1 MRVRRTLLRAPLLL
15 SILLISALAP
25 FMSTPANAQE
35 NERCFAETDFCISG
49 RFLEFWEQNNGL
61 RVFGLPIS
69 AQQEELVEGRPLQVQ
84 WFERNRLELHLDN
97 APPYDVLL
105 GRLGN
110 TVLESRGRDWF
121 TFPRDE
127 GLRTDCRLFTT
138 GFNVCGEILAA
149 WQANGL
155 ELDGR
160 AGSSPEESL
169 ALFGQPLSPAQTE
182 VIDGKACTVQWFER
196 TRFEVHPENQPPFNV
211 QFGLLGNLLRPRD
224 IPTPPGRI
232 AFLGNGPNVPD
243 INGNAIYT
251 INPDGTERRLV
262 STVDPSASEAS
273 SASDERWFLIL
284 AYDWTQDGSRFVF
297 NATTVWNP
305 KTGGDD
311 APNIYTV
318 AGDGS
323 NQVRLTDG
331 GAYRVLAIGADGAS
345 IAAVDSMGEG
355 PQSIVLIDPESQ
367 QRRSL
372 TFDGTDLYSIRSLTL
387 SPDGKQMAFTALSN
401 PAGEAS
407 EYDLYIASVDG
418 SSLVRVR
425 ENISNNYAR
434 LAWSPDGTQLAIN
447 PNADGGMTYIINRDG
462 SGQRNLFPI
471 NRPVGGPKW
480 SPDGTRLLFY
490 GQNLYVVNAD
500 GRGLTTFADGFSA
513 VASADWSPDGQR
525 IVFAGRQPV
534 TGPSSVYVTAVA
546 NPAPQIIA
554 EYGVN
559 VLWRQVE

>member
-1 MRVRRTLLRAPLLL
+1 MRVRRTLLRTPLLL
-15 SILLISALAP
+15 GMLLVSALAL
-25 FMSTPANAQE
+25 FMSIPANAQE

-49 RFLEFWEQNNGL
+49 RFLEFWEQNDGL

-69 AQQEELVEGRPLQVQ
+69 AQQEEMVEGRLIQVQ
-84 WFERNRLELHLDN
+84 WFERNRLELHPDN

-105 GRLGN
+105 GRLGH

-121 TFPRDE
+121 TFPKDE
-127 GLRTDCRLFTT
+127 GLQAGCRLFTT
-138 GFNVCGEILAA
+138 GFNVCDDILAA

-155 ELDGR
+155 ELDGQ

-182 VIDGKACTVQWFER
+182 VIDGKAYTVQWFER
-196 TRFEVHPENQPPFNV
+196 TRFEVHPGNRPPFNV

-224 IPTPPGRI
+224 VPTPPGRI
-232 AFLGNGPNVPD
+232 AFLDNGPNVPA

-251 INPDGTERRLV
+251 INPDGTDRRLI
-262 STVDPSASEAS
+262 STVDPSASDAS
-273 SASDERWFLIL
+273 NTSAERWFLIL
-284 AYDWTQDGSRFVF
+284 SYDWTRDGSRFAF

-311 APNIYTV
+311 ASNIYTV

-323 NQVRLTDG
+323 NQRRLTDG
-331 GAYRVLAIGADGAS
+331 GAYRVLALAAGGAP

-355 PQSIVLIDPESQ
+355 PQSIVVIDPESQ

-372 TFDGTDLYSIRSLTL
+372 TFAGTDLYSIRSLTL
-387 SPDGKQMAFTALSN
+387 SPDGSQMAFTALSR
-401 PAGEAS
+401 PAGETPK
-407 EYDLYIASVDG
+407 YDLYIASVDG

-425 ENISNNYAR
+425 ENVSDNDAR
-434 LAWSPDGTQLAIN
+434 LAWSPDGTQLAMN
-447 PNADGGMTYIINRDG
+447 PNVDGGMTYVINQDG

-471 NRPVGGPKW
+471 NRPLGGPKW

-490 GQNLYVVNAD
+490 GQTLSVVNAD
-500 GRGLTTFADGFSA
+500 GSGLTTLADGFSA
-513 VASADWSPDGQR
+513 VESADWSPDGRR
-525 IVFAGRQPV
+525 IVFAGRQLE
-534 TGPSSVYVTAVA
+534 TDANSVYVTAVA

-554 EYGVN
+554 DYGVN